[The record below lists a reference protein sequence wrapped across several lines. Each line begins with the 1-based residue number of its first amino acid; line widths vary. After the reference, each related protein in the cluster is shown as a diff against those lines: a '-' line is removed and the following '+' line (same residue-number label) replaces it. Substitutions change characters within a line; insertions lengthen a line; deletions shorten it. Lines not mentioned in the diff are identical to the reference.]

1 MARRSGIAA
10 KTKRTTLIVDGV
22 DVQVVRRFGQKSA
35 RLKVKPPD
43 GHLEVTGPFAMTDR
57 EISTFVQSHWD
68 WIARQKLQTIAME
81 EAKGGT
87 PTQAELDAWRECVKA
102 FVPPLID
109 KWAPVMGVRPGKVTY
124 RNMVSRWGS
133 CNVKSGHITI
143 NIQLAAQPPDCLEY
157 VVVHELC
164 HLLEPSHN
172 ARFHA
177 LMTQFLPTWK
187 QSERKLRG
195 AIRR

>member
-1 MARRSGIAA
+1 
-10 KTKRTTLIVDGV
+10 
-22 DVQVVRRFGQKSA
+22 
-35 RLKVKPPD
+35 
-43 GHLEVTGPFAMTDR
+43 
-57 EISTFVQSHWD
+57 
-68 WIARQKLQTIAME
+68 
-81 EAKGGT
+81 
-87 PTQAELDAWRECVKA
+87 
-102 FVPPLID
+102 
-109 KWAPVMGVRPGKVTY
+109 
-124 RNMVSRWGS
+124 MVSRWGS